1 MSKIKKVSKYVR
13 YLIVFLAFIHLTS
26 FILTILLSDKICSS
40 RLLDIELGGSV
51 YSSIVEFDGTGK
63 NLAPALKNEG
73 FDSTIILG
81 SVDIIIYSILYFL
94 LFRLFGLYKNGSIFT
109 TSNINCIKNIGRT
122 LILWVGLS
130 IIYPL
135 LVVFTIR
142 MMDFSSSLL
151 FHFSFGSSELIRL
164 TSGIVIYV
172 IAWIMAEAMKLY
184 REQELVI

>member
-1 MSKIKKVSKYVR
+1 MQKIKKVSKYVR
-13 YLIVFLAFIHLTS
+13 YLILFLAFIHLTS
-26 FILTILLSDKICSS
+26 FALTILLSDKICSS

-63 NLAPALKNEG
+63 NLAPVLNDEG

-94 LFRLFGLYKNGSIFT
+94 LFKLFGLYMRGCIFT
-109 TSNINCIKNIGRT
+109 ASNINCIKSMGRI
-122 LILWVGLS
+122 LMLWVGLS

-135 LVVFTIR
+135 AVVSIIR
-142 MMDFSSSLL
+142 MAGLSDSLQ

-164 TSGIVIYV
+164 MLGIVIYV
-172 IAWIMAEAMKLY
+172 IAWIMAEAMKLN